1 MIGIF
6 SFEVM
11 IMKAVGLE
19 NDELRRYW
27 QTHVLAWRKSG
38 LSRQAY
44 TRQHGLYKNAL
55 RYWGGKFPIETVDM
69 SADAKRQRFPA
80 SQKACDTR
88 HLPSAEV
95 RFVPV
100 ARVHRTKR
108 EHAPRQK
115 LVLRIGVRFR
125 IDVPEHFS
133 PTSLASLV
141 RTLERLA

>member
-1 MIGIF
+1 MIVIF

-11 IMKAVGLE
+11 IMKAVNSQ

-27 QTHVLAWRKSG
+27 QSHVSAWRKSG

-55 RYWGGKFPIETVDM
+55 RYWDGKFPVETVD
-69 SADAKRQRFPA
+69 AA
-80 SQKACDTR
+80 ACGERRHFAALQAGGNTR
-88 HLPSAEV
+88 HSPSAEV
-95 RFVPV
+95 KFVPV
-100 ARVHRTKR
+100 ARVYRAKSETVS
-108 EHAPRQK
+108 PGK
-115 LVLRIGVRFR
+115 LVLRVGRRFR

-141 RTLERLA
+141 RTLEKLA